1 MFQLFRS
8 EFCHR
13 SKQTAPIFFKN
24 SGRNATHKNSRL
36 HLIFQIFGFLGD
48 ELYDMTEEELESS
61 LVHHQEIIFAGFA
74 AEQKLS
80 VVNACQ
86 KLGAI
91 VAVTGDGVNDAAALR
106 KADVGIAMGGP
117 TSKYFMRQF
126 GYGVY
131 FWWVPVKIS

>member
-1 MFQLFRS
+1 
-8 EFCHR
+8 
-13 SKQTAPIFFKN
+13 
-24 SGRNATHKNSRL
+24 
-36 HLIFQIFGFLGD
+36 
-48 ELYDMTEEELESS
+48 MTEEELESS

-117 TSKYFMRQF
+117 TSKSIRLWNFFF
-126 GYGVY
+126 GGSKLVR
-131 FWWVPVKIS
+131 FGAKIGHNCSCDR

>member
-1 MFQLFRS
+1 
-8 EFCHR
+8 
-13 SKQTAPIFFKN
+13 
-24 SGRNATHKNSRL
+24 
-36 HLIFQIFGFLGD
+36 
-48 ELYDMTEEELESS
+48 MTEEELESS

-117 TSKYFMRQF
+117 TSKSIRLYDWILLGRKKL
-126 GYGVY
+126 G
-131 FWWVPVKIS
+131 IILNN

>member
-1 MFQLFRS
+1 MFQFFQS
-8 EFCHR
+8 EFFYKN
-13 SKQTAPIFFKN
+13 KQTAPIFFKN
-24 SGRNATHKNSRL
+24 SGRNSTYKNSRL
-36 HLIFQIFGFLGD
+36 HLIFQIFGILGD

-106 KADVGIAMGGP
+106 KADVGIAMEGP
-117 TSKYFMRQF
+117 TSK
-126 GYGVY
+126 
-131 FWWVPVKIS
+131 